1 MFQKKDNVRIMAR
14 LQWLENCSRMR
25 GEECS
30 TNKQKPGDISTEGGQ
45 SQAVTTERSMQ
56 KGEIKMSD

>member
-1 MFQKKDNVRIMAR
+1 MSQKKDKERIMAR
-14 LQWLENCSRMR
+14 LQGLENCSRTR

-30 TNKQKPGDISTEGGQ
+30 TNQQKPRDISTEGGQ
-45 SQAVTTERSMQ
+45 SRAVTTERSMQ